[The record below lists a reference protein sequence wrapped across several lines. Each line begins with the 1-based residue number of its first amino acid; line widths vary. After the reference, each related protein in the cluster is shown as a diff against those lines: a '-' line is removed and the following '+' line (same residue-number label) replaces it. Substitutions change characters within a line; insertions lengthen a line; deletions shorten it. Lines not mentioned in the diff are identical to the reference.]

1 MTLQNYIMFPNS
13 VYLYLKLFKLLAVKI
28 IPHSLYS
35 STLNSFGI
43 AISFIKN

>member
-1 MTLQNYIMFPNS
+1 MTLQSHIMFPNS
-13 VYLYLKLFKLLAVKI
+13 VYLYLKLLRLLALKI

-43 AISFIKN
+43 AISFLKK